1 MYIHEVRG
9 VRLFRGEP
17 AQGKGAA
24 CQVEHAG
31 RNDQQRTGL
40 AAQEV
45 GREAHQGRDDG
56 AAADPRDHQPRNL
69 VGFFRMAFQRRRV
82 DHRED
87 ARAGEADRSDER
99 QHSHGAL
106 HEVED
111 GHGGDGRE
119 DVDAEITHVVHAHQQ
134 DRTDQRTDRAADEV
148 NARPESGLLD
158 GVTAAFDQ
166 QLGRHGIHP
175 HVDADDKDDPEE
187 EEEHRAVFQQG
198 ERCTDGRGLRRFGL
212 FADGGAHEPCGR
224 EQRDERED
232 REEVL
237 PVAQRAG
244 GECGDE
250 GAAERRD
257 RLDDLAC
264 GQRTGQRVPL
274 DHVGEQRVERHLED
288 RIADAQ
294 QHECRHARGKV
305 VVYERDQHTDG
316 RDAVAD
322 LYHVLAAEAV
332 HGEGRRN
339 RKQQEPDENH
349 RGDESGEGLAEPEIL
364 LDIAGRD
371 TDHVAEA
378 HDEETEQDGQ

>member
-1 MYIHEVRG
+1 M
-9 VRLFRGEP
+9 
-17 AQGKGAA
+17 
-24 CQVEHAG
+24 
-31 RNDQQRTGL
+31 
-40 AAQEV
+40 
-45 GREAHQGRDDG
+45 
-56 AAADPRDHQPRNL
+56 
-69 VGFFRMAFQRRRV
+69 
-82 DHRED
+82 
-87 ARAGEADRSDER
+87 
-99 QHSHGAL
+99 
-106 HEVED
+106 
-111 GHGGDGRE
+111 
-119 DVDAEITHVVHAHQQ
+119 
-134 DRTDQRTDRAADEV
+134 
-148 NARPESGLLD
+148 
-158 GVTAAFDQ
+158 
-166 QLGRHGIHP
+166 
-175 HVDADDKDDPEE
+175 
-187 EEEHRAVFQQG
+187 
-198 ERCTDGRGLRRFGL
+198 
-212 FADGGAHEPCGR
+212 
-224 EQRDERED
+224 
-232 REEVL
+232 

-305 VVYERDQHTDG
+305 VVYERDQHTNG